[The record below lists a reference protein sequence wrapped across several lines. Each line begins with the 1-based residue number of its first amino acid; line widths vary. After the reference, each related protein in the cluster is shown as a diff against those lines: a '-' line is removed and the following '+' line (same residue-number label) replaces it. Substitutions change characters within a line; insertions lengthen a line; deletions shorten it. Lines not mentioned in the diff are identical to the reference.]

1 MSGGFILTPK
11 NNNKPKPKTNKEEEN
26 KKSQVKPRDTLTE
39 ENVKDINF
47 FKEDLECLDREVEE
61 SEKIYDEIH
70 GLYRNLTGGE
80 YVPRNIRDV
89 AELAKTMVSART
101 YRAQAVN
108 NRISLKKTIADL
120 NFRNGG
126 GLNEEDSEIA
136 AATARQIISIIRTDP
151 DAVKP
156 VGSKKKND
164 PNKNKPEDEALLEK
178 TINQRIKS
186 GDIPMSK
193 NDNLVGINEH
203 IVTRYDSEH
212 DRFVGVD
219 RRTGEIVKDLPA
231 DRLPDMKSV
240 SKVNKQSAVL
250 NDGNEI
256 KIYDSLEF
264 DDEYVDDD
272 P

>member
-11 NNNKPKPKTNKEEEN
+11 NNNKLKPKTNKEEEN
-26 KKSQVKPRDTLTE
+26 KKSEVKPRDTLTE

-70 GLYRNLTGGE
+70 GLYKNLTGGE

-126 GLNEEDSEIA
+126 EDHDSG
-136 AATARQIISIIRTDP
+136 TAD
-151 DAVKP
+151 
-156 VGSKKKND
+156 
-164 PNKNKPEDEALLEK
+164 
-178 TINQRIKS
+178 
-186 GDIPMSK
+186 
-193 NDNLVGINEH
+193 
-203 IVTRYDSEH
+203 
-212 DRFVGVD
+212 
-219 RRTGEIVKDLPA
+219 
-231 DRLPDMKSV
+231 
-240 SKVNKQSAVL
+240 
-250 NDGNEI
+250 
-256 KIYDSLEF
+256 
-264 DDEYVDDD
+264 
-272 P
+272 